1 MTAETEI
8 TESIGHANTI
18 FSAMTSGLDLTL
30 PVLDLDAANYQPP
43 SQVGN
48 PLYTNPIALT
58 TDDLT
63 TGALDGTGVFDELM
77 KALNAH
83 FEDQFTKGR
92 ITGADYAQAYIGA
105 SQGAMSTAVQFLL
118 GRDQAYWNAQLA
130 QMQARIAEAEAAQ
143 AALRIAQTQAD
154 VINARSQALTSQTQY
169 ALTKMKLTTE
179 AVAIEQGEAQV
190 TQIKYQTLSLMP
202 EQLNSLLADNSIK
215 AYQLSAVLPK
225 QVETSS
231 AEISRLTAQTDQ
243 TLYETTNIL
252 VAQHAGL
259 NKDNAIKDYQ
269 LSDVLTAQVAG
280 VIEDTQSKAYQRTFL
295 LPAQLDNLN
304 EQIEGNRA
312 KTLDTRRDGTTVTGS
327 VGVQKDLQ
335 NEQITS
341 YKRDA
346 ETKMVKLVIDTWML
360 QRSTDETLPPPTSI
374 NDSALNALIGGLRT
388 NLEI

>member
-1 MTAETEI
+1 
-8 TESIGHANTI
+8 
-18 FSAMTSGLDLTL
+18 
-30 PVLDLDAANYQPP
+30 
-43 SQVGN
+43 VGN

>member
-18 FSAMTSGLDLTL
+18 FSALTNGLDLTL
-30 PVLDLDAANYQPP
+30 PVVDLTAAEYQPP
-43 SQVGN
+43 SQTDN
-48 PLYTNPIALT
+48 PLYVAPAGLKTS
-58 TDDLT
+58 DLT
-63 TGALDGTGVFDELM
+63 TSALDGAGVFDELM

-83 FEDQFTKGR
+83 FEDQFVKGR

-105 SQGAMSTAVQFLL
+105 TQGALSTAVQFLL

-130 QMQARIAEAEAAQ
+130 QMQARVTEAEAVN

-154 VINARSQALTSQTQY
+154 VVNAQSQALTSQTQY